1 MKLNI
6 CVIFLVGFL
15 LLVPQ
20 AYAETVDDQTTFET
34 VKQETQSLLR
44 TLGAYTADQK
54 EAAVRK
60 TKAALDQL
68 DKRIDDLETSIN
80 KNWEKMDRE
89 ARQKARASLQ
99 ALREQRKQVAE
110 RYESLKGSSS
120 EAWEQMKKGFSDAY
134 RELSEAWERSEQEFG
149 GQE

>member
-1 MKLNI
+1 MKSNV
-6 CVIFLVGFL
+6 CAMFLVGFL
-15 LLVPQ
+15 GLAPL
-20 AYAETVDDQTTFET
+20 AYAAADNDPTTIEA

-54 EAAVRK
+54 DAAVRK

-68 DKRIDDLETSIN
+68 GKRIDDLEAGIN
-80 KNWEKMDRE
+80 ENWEKMDRE
-89 ARQKARASLQ
+89 ARQKSRASLQ

-120 EAWEQMKKGFSDAY
+120 EAWEEMKKGFSDAY

-149 GQE
+149 GKE